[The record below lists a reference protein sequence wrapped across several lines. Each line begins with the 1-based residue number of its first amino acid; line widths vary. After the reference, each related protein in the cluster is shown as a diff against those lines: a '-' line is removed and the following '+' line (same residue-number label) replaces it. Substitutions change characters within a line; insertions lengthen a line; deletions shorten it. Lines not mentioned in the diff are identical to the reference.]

1 MMQLAIA
8 CTDRIGIAQDV
19 LDILAHQH
27 IDLTGIEI
35 NHEQDGFFLS
45 TKQVELTSLQAV
57 MAEIRKVEGVN
68 DVKTTSFL
76 PMSQSLNELLN
87 ITENLPEPLFSMTLD
102 YQLVMSNQAAN
113 TLFSWQQDKS
123 KVHLN
128 CQDYLAL
135 TAFPS
140 STNTCL
146 YQNIEYKNQHF
157 LAEIRHVQKAQLE
170 SYFLVRLLSPNHLNN
185 CLRHSQSSPIQTQ
198 KFQIKSLKMRKL
210 IKAVDV
216 ATRSEVPLLIS
227 GETGTGKDLLANMS
241 HYQGPRK
248 NQPFLVLSC
257 ATLPDNVAE
266 NELFGHA
273 PFAFSNDDE
282 DGKKGLLQQAHSGT
296 LFLDEVG
303 DMSAVLQVKLLRFLE
318 QGKFRR
324 VGDEKEIDVDVRII
338 CATQH
343 DILHKV
349 KTGTFREDLYY
360 RLNVLSV
367 TIPPLRER
375 SDDILPLAQYFI
387 QSICTEQGKPLLT
400 LSSECELAIQ
410 SYPWPGN
417 VRQLKNTLL
426 RAVSMLDH
434 EQIET
439 DDLALPQY
447 QQSEQLQTL
456 DFANF
461 EGSLDQA
468 MKQFE
473 SQLLTRLFPSYPSS
487 RLLAKK
493 LGLSHTAI
501 ANKLKEHGINKHSL
515 S

>member
-1 MMQLAIA
+1 MQLAIA

-19 LDILAHQH
+19 LDVLTHQS

-45 TKQVELTSLQAV
+45 TEQVELASLQIV

-76 PMSQSLNELLN
+76 PMSHSLNELQS
-87 ITENLPEPLFSMTLD
+87 ITDNLPEPLFSMNLNC
-102 YQLVMSNQAAN
+102 QLMMSNQAAN
-113 TLFSWQQDKS
+113 TLFAWQQDKS
-123 KVHLN
+123 KNPLN
-128 CQDYLAL
+128 CQDYLTLAEL
-135 TAFPS
+135 PS
-140 STNTCL
+140 ITNTCL

-157 LAEIRHVQKAQLE
+157 LAEIRQIQKAQLE
-170 SYFLVRLLSPNHLNN
+170 DYFLVRLLSPNHLNN

-198 KFQIKSLKMRKL
+198 KFQLKSLKMRKL

-248 NQPFLVLSC
+248 TQPFLLLSC

-273 PFAFSNDDE
+273 PFAFSNDDDE
-282 DGKKGLLQQAHSGT
+282 GKKGLLQLAHGGT

-303 DMSAVLQVKLLRFLE
+303 DMSSVLQVKLLRFLE

-324 VGDEKEIDVDVRII
+324 VGDEKEIEVDVRII

-349 KTGTFREDLYY
+349 KTGSFREDLYY

-375 SDDILPLAQYFI
+375 SEDILPMAQYFI
-387 QSICTEQGKPLLT
+387 QSICTEQGKPLLS
-400 LSSECELAIQ
+400 LSSDCERAILA
-410 SYPWPGN
+410 YPWPGN

-434 EQIET
+434 EQIEVA
-439 DDLALPQY
+439 DLALPQY
-447 QQSEQLQTL
+447 QQAEQMQSL

-461 EGSLDQA
+461 EGSLEQA

-473 SQLLTRLFPSYPSS
+473 SQLLKRLFPSYPSS

-501 ANKLKEHGINKHSL
+501 ANKLKEHGINKHNL